1 MLRLRNGLRTDGR
14 IDWEVLGVQVNRGEV
29 TLYGEV
35 QTNDQK
41 GLDQSGDDAEL
52 VGLNRLQVETFTE
65 AFAPRKTSIELE
77 HYICHP

>member
-1 MLRLRNGLRTDGR
+1 MKRTETPEPPDDAQIEERLRTDGR

-41 GLDQSGDDAEL
+41 GLDQSGDRAEL
-52 VGLNRLQVETFTE
+52 VGLNRLLVSWITPDG
-65 AFAPRKTSIELE
+65 APFGK
-77 HYICHP
+77 